1 MSAIEDE
8 LTVLYQ
14 EVAPLCL
21 RNRKSAL
28 WLEGMFLELIRNFYS
43 DKDHLFPGVHPYDP
57 DCPDGTVIVGS
68 GNWDDE
74 TEADARPAI
83 IVDIGDLQYRAI
95 EGYEQVTRYNLKE
108 GEHLHTREVT
118 GSVVFAHLSKTKG
131 QASVYGSNTYDLFD
145 GFSRIVRDDFGF
157 ERFDLRK
164 VGQPTKRRDNPM
176 DWQCLVQANFVFYEN
191 YSVKHESPKLKKIA
205 VLTMTNILKENS

>member
-14 EVAPLCL
+14 QVAPLCL

-28 WLEGMFLELIRNFYS
+28 WLEGMFLELIRNFYR
-43 DKDHLFPGVHPYDP
+43 DPDNLLPGVHIYDP

-68 GNWDDE
+68 GIWDDE
-74 TEADARPAI
+74 TSADARPAI
-83 IVDIGDLQYRAI
+83 IVDVGDLQYVPV
-95 EGYEQVTRYNLKE
+95 EGYEQTTRYRLEE
-108 GEHLHTREVT
+108 GEKLHTREVN

-131 QASVYGSNTYDLFD
+131 QAATYGATTYDLFD
-145 GFSRIVRDDFGF
+145 GFSRIVRGDFGF

-164 VGQPTKRRDNPM
+164 VAKPTKRRENTM
-176 DWQCLVQANFVFYEN
+176 DWQCLVQADFKFYEN
-191 YSVKHESPKLKKIA
+191 YSVKMESPKLKKIA
-205 VLTMTNILKENS
+205 VETMTNILKENS